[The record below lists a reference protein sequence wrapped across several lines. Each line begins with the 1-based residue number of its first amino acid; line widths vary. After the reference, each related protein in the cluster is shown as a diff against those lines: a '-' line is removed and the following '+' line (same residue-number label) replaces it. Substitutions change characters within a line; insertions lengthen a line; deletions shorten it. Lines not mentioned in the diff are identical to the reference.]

1 MQTSQKGIDL
11 IKQFEG
17 CRLLAYKCPAGVWT
31 IGYGHT
37 YGVKSGQKI
46 SQKQAEEF
54 LKEDLKSF
62 EAAVS
67 KYVKVNLTQSQFD
80 ALVSFSFNVGSEALR
95 TSTLLKLLNQGKY
108 EEAAEQF
115 DRWVFAS
122 FKKLD
127 GLVRRRKAEKE
138 LFLDHSETKSKQ
150 RYKIIASALNVRAG
164 AGMDYKIVGLLKK
177 DNIVTLNEIKNNWG
191 KLSDDSGWVF
201 LKYLQKI

>member
-1 MQTSQKGIDL
+1 MKTSQKGIDL

-17 CRLLAYKCPAGVWT
+17 CRLTAYKCPAGIWT

-37 YGVKSGQKI
+37 YGVIEGQKI
-46 SQKQAEEF
+46 SQKKAEDY
-54 LKEDLKSF
+54 LKNDLKTF
-62 EAAVS
+62 EAAVNS
-67 KYVKVNLTQSQFD
+67 FVSATLTQGQFD
-80 ALVSFSFNVGSEALR
+80 ALVSFSFNVGCEALR

-115 DRWVFAS
+115 SRWVYAS
-122 FKKLD
+122 GKKLD

-150 RYKIIASALNVRAG
+150 KYKVIASALNVRAG

-177 DNIVTLNEIKNNWG
+177 DYILTLNEIKNNWG
-191 KLSDDSGWVF
+191 KLSDGSGWVF
-201 LKYLQKI
+201 LKFLQKI

>member
-1 MQTSQKGIDL
+1 MKTSQKGIDI

-17 CRLLAYKCPAGVWT
+17 CRLSAYKCPANVWT

-37 YGVKSGQKI
+37 YGVKAGQKI

-54 LKEDLKSF
+54 LKKDLKSF
-62 EAAVS
+62 EAAVNN
-67 KYVKVNLTQSQFD
+67 YVKVSLSQSQFD

-108 EEAAEQF
+108 EEAAGQL

-122 FKKLD
+122 GKKLD

-138 LFLDHSETKSKQ
+138 LFMDHSEIKSKQ
-150 RYKIIASALNVRAG
+150 KYKVIASALNVRAG
-164 AGMDYKIVGLLKK
+164 AGMDFKIVGLLKK
-177 DNIVTLNEIKNNWG
+177 DCILTLKEIKNNWG
-191 KLSDDSGWVF
+191 KLSDNSGWVF
-201 LKYLQKI
+201 LKFLQKL